1 MESQT
6 TDESYQVIPDMD
18 MIPAD
23 FDMDMI
29 PADLDM
35 DMIPADLDVDMFIL
49 MDGD

>member
-23 FDMDMI
+23 FDMDM
-29 PADLDM
+29 
-35 DMIPADLDVDMFIL
+35 FIL
-49 MDGD
+49 M